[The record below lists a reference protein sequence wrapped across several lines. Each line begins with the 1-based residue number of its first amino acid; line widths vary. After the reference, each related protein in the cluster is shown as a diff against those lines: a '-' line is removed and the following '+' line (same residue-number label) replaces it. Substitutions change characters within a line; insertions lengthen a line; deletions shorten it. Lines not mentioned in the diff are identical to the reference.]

1 MYTERINIY
10 SIINVYADLCRLIEN
25 YILPCTSLCKGTV
38 HLNLFRQTVVE
49 KSDWMSCGQNGSVL
63 PQMTF
68 LKQMSETSQTKEFE
82 GRKIE

>member
-1 MYTERINIY
+1 M
-10 SIINVYADLCRLIEN
+10 
-25 YILPCTSLCKGTV
+25 TSPCKGPV

-82 GRKIE
+82 GRKIEKNRWYGKKFRRIRMKMAPK